1 MKNLLITTLLF
12 LSSVSLSHAGLF
24 GPSNYEECVLENV
37 KTAQTNRAVSVVM
50 RMCQDKFPQKV
61 IPVLPKLSKGIKSDL
76 VCTTNFKPDLWN
88 LSVDVINKKVMVNG
102 HNGNITHKTKNK
114 IYGVLKSK
122 TGADAFFELEF
133 LTGIFKLKLK
143 PEINGTPIEDIEF
156 ACVEEV

>member
-1 MKNLLITTLLF
+1 MKHLITILLF
-12 LSSVSLSHAGLF
+12 LLPVSLSHAGLF

-37 KTAQTNRAVSVVM
+37 KTAQTDRAVTAV
-50 RMCQDKFPQKV
+50 RQTCQSMFPEKV
-61 IPVLPKLSKGIKSDL
+61 IPVLLKLSKGMKADL

-122 TGADAFFELEF
+122 TSRPNSFFELEF
-133 LTGIFKLKLK
+133 LEGIFTLKGV
-143 PEINGTPIEDIEF
+143 PGEDVEGDIEF
-156 ACVEEV
+156 TCLEEM